1 MLFHDSA
8 VIKYGVPNYTIKMT
22 MTETFHSMED
32 NNYIVKYESDDIE
45 PYGYINIDATPK
57 SYDKITG
64 KVLFE
69 GEIKISYNDPEEN
82 VNIFIT
88 STTFSIQLT
97 GRYDGMRG
105 WTIYIDENKLELEIG
120 YYDAILKGYSD
131 AVKLFN

>member
-1 MLFHDSA
+1 MLFHDAA
-8 VIKYGVPNYTIKMT
+8 VILHGVPNYNIKMI

-32 NNYIVKYESDDIE
+32 NYIVKYYSDHFDI
-45 PYGYINIDATPK
+45 YGYINIDATPK

-97 GRYDGMRG
+97 GRYDGMRA
-105 WTIYIDENKLELEIG
+105 WSIYIDENKLELEIG